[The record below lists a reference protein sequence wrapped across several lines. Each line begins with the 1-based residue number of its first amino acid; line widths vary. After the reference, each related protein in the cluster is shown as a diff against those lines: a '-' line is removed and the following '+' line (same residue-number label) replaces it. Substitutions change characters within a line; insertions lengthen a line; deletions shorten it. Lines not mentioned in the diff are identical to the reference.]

1 MKPLRSLLALGLWMA
16 GSVLGA
22 QTLQPQTYGT
32 TAVSYVEVPGIA
44 FLPFSSGFTY
54 GQGTGT
60 LARYMLGCGGGCM
73 FAPLRLPSGARI
85 VSVELDAIDTDN
97 TDSVSGS
104 LFQCDKFGQNCTAH
118 PAAGLG
124 GCGLGYICS
133 GDPFNGGPVA
143 VVADVSAENVVVD
156 NTAGSIF
163 LTGGADTTSEL
174 LGGMIVGYVLQ
185 VSPAPPTPTFNDVP
199 MSDPAFQYI
208 EALVASGVT
217 AGCGGGNYCPDS
229 PLTRRQMAVF
239 LAKALGLQW
248 P

>member
-1 MKPLRSLLALGLWMA
+1 MKPHRSFLALWLWMV
-16 GSVLGA
+16 GSILGA
-22 QTLQPQTYGT
+22 QSLQPQTYGT

-44 FLPFSSGFTY
+44 FLPFGSGFTY
-54 GQGTGT
+54 GQGAGT
-60 LARYMLGCGGGCM
+60 FARYMLACGGGCM
-73 FAPLRLPSGARI
+73 LAPLRLPSGAKI

-104 LFQCDKFGQNCTAH
+104 LFQCDKFGQNCAAH

-133 GDPFNGGPVA
+133 GESFNGGPVA
-143 VVADVSAENVVVD
+143 VVVDVSAENVIVD
-156 NTAGSIF
+156 NTAGSLF
-163 LTGGADTTSEL
+163 LAGGGDTTSEL

-185 VSPAPPTPTFNDVP
+185 VSPAPATPTFNDVP
-199 MSDPAFQYI
+199 VSDPAFQYV

>member
-1 MKPLRSLLALGLWMA
+1 MLA
-16 GSVLGA
+16 GSILGA
-22 QTLQPQTYGT
+22 QSVHPQTYGT

-60 LARYMLGCGGGCM
+60 LARYMLGCAGGCM
-73 FAPLRLPSGARI
+73 LAPLRLPSGARI
-85 VSVELDAIDTDN
+85 VSVELDGIDTDN
-97 TDSVSGS
+97 FDSVEGS
-104 LFQCDKFGQNCTAH
+104 LFQCDRFGQNCTAH
-118 PAAGLG
+118 PASGLG
-124 GCGLGYICS
+124 GCGLGYICT
-133 GDPFNGGPVA
+133 GDSFNGGPAA

-156 NTAGSIF
+156 NTAGSLI
-163 LTGGADTTSEL
+163 LLGSGDTTSEL
-174 LGGMIVGYVLQ
+174 LGGMNIGYVLQ
-185 VSPAPPTPTFNDVP
+185 VSEAPGFPTFNDVP
-199 MSDPAFQYI
+199 VSDPAFQYI